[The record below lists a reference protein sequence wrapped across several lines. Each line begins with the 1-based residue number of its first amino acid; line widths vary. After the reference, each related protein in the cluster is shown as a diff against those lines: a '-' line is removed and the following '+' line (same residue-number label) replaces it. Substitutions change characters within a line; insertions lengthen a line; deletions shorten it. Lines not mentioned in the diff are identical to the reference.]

1 MSKAQQLTSGP
12 SPIGSVSYSG
22 LALITADGG
31 AIGGFGPS
39 VPDVRG
45 ELAWVFVYEIP
56 KNPPHHCPAE
66 PPSAVTSF
74 PPLLPHY
81 YSAIIVNAET
91 GQTATWQEDES
102 GLLERLC
109 AGVPVGR
116 AESLAGSAKPKPR
129 MASGRPFTGLPAP
142 LRSGNPKPRYHTHR
156 CGPRRPRPR
165 ARPRHRRQ

>member
-129 MASGRPFTGLPAP
+129 MASGRPFI
-142 LRSGNPKPRYHTHR
+142 S
-156 CGPRRPRPR
+156 
-165 ARPRHRRQ
+165 